1 MKRVL
6 LLTSF
11 TIFTLY
17 IIGIMLI
24 YGVLPSI
31 SDSYYHIPEGYK
43 LVFSFALIGFAFP
56 IVIFDNR
63 VLNFIAGGLICFVA
77 VSPDFKLVYEGDIH
91 YICAV
96 GGVLFGMLSLWIN
109 YKGWK
114 CVAGFILLAVVFIL
128 TLPNATWWVEVL
140 AFYTILLK
148 LLIVLFSPPTQT
160 EISNI
165 N

>member
-1 MKRVL
+1 MKKSL

-17 IIGIMLI
+17 IIGVMLI

-43 LVFSFALIGFAFP
+43 LIFSFALIGFAFP
-56 IVIFDNR
+56 IIMFDNR

-77 VSPDFKLVYEGDIH
+77 VSPEFKLVYEGDIH

-109 YKGWK
+109 YKGWRY
-114 CVAGFILLAVVFIL
+114 VVGFILLAVIIHFTISSSI
-128 TLPNATWWVEVL
+128 WWIEVS
-140 AFYTILLK
+140 AFYTVLC
-148 LLIVLFSPPTQT
+148 VLF
-160 EISNI
+160 IKI
-165 N
+165 D

>member
-1 MKRVL
+1 MKRIL

-17 IIGIMLI
+17 IIGVMLI

-43 LVFSFALIGFAFP
+43 LIFSIALIGFAFP
-56 IVIFDNR
+56 IIMFDKK

-77 VSPDFKLVYEGDIH
+77 VSPEFKIKYEGDIH

-109 YKGWK
+109 YKGWRY
-114 CVAGFILLAVVFIL
+114 VVGFILIAVVVIL
-128 TLPNATWWVEVL
+128 TIPNATWWVEVL
-140 AFYTILLK
+140 AFY
-148 LLIVLFSPPTQT
+148 LIV
-160 EISNI
+160 ISLMVITYNS
-165 N
+165 

>member
-1 MKRVL
+1 MKRIL
-6 LLTSF
+6 LLISF

-17 IIGIMLI
+17 IIGVMLI

-43 LVFSFALIGFAFP
+43 LIFSFALIGFAFP
-56 IVIFDNR
+56 IIMFDNR

-77 VSPDFKLVYEGDIH
+77 VSPEFKLVYEGDIH
-91 YICAV
+91 YACAV
-96 GGVLFGMLSLWIN
+96 GGVIFGMLSLWIN

-114 CVAGFILLAVVFIL
+114 YVVAFILLALAAII
-128 TLPNATWWVEVL
+128 TLHNATWWIEVL

-148 LLIVLFSPPTQT
+148 LM
-160 EISNI
+160 ISN
-165 N
+165 NS